1 MEYIDRFMRGGCADK
16 SQPPATQRSEMYPV
30 NPMDWFRCI
39 PSRVWDPRRR
49 CSDGFGSYWVLGTT
63 LLCFYWELVL
73 MVKWCINRSSS
84 PGCSVAFPRREIEVS

>member
-1 MEYIDRFMRGGCADK
+1 MKYIDRFMRGGCADK

-49 CSDGFGSYWVLGTT
+49 CSDGFGFPLDPRYDIVVL
-63 LLCFYWELVL
+63 LLGIGVD
-73 MVKWCINRSSS
+73 
-84 PGCSVAFPRREIEVS
+84 GEVVH